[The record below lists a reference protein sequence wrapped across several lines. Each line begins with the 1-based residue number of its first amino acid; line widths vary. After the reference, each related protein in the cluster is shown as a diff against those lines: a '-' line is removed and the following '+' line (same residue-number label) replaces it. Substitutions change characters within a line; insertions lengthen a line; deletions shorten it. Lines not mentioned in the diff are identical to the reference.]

1 MPDRPALFGQAP
13 LFMARLP
20 QRKQQYREHDTFAI
34 NGKFIPVLLI
44 FLSGWWITSSYGA
57 RLAEAL
63 FRTYIQMEWVITK

>member
-1 MPDRPALFGQAP
+1 
-13 LFMARLP
+13 MAGLP

-57 RLAEAL
+57 RLAEGV
-63 FRTYIQMEWVITK
+63 IQDLYSNGMGYNQMMFCWFIVHSGD